1 MSRAWFLGILLFV
14 AIVGGLATLRGA
26 ALALCIPLLL
36 YWAFAFWGNPDELR
50 LEVRREL
57 TPDRVW
63 PGAAVEVK
71 VTVFNSGDGLE
82 ELVLEDQVPAG
93 LEVVEGS
100 RQHLISLGK
109 RREYAFEYT
118 LRGARGN
125 YAFGE
130 LHAEAGDGLGLL
142 RTASVVTARCQLIVM
157 PIISAIKAVPIRPRR
172 TRVYAGTIPARV
184 GGAGVEFFGVRP
196 YQMGDA
202 ARRINWRAV
211 ARHPES
217 VFSNE
222 FQQERVADVAVVLDG
237 RERADLS
244 TSGRSLFEY
253 SIVAAGSVASAL
265 LLQGNRVGLLVYS
278 RYLQWTLPGYGK
290 IQRERIL
297 QALASADL
305 GGSQIFEGLQYLPTR
320 LFPPESQIVLVSPVL
335 EDDLSTIIQLRARG
349 YQVLVISP
357 DPVGFELSGLPR
369 RPSKYSRAEVQ
380 LAARIVRLERAAS
393 MGRLRRAGVQVIEWD
408 VSRPFDQ
415 AMRGAFR
422 QLNWARAQS

>member
-1 MSRAWFLGILLFV
+1 
-14 AIVGGLATLRGA
+14 
-26 ALALCIPLLL
+26 
-36 YWAFAFWGNPDELR
+36 
-50 LEVRREL
+50 
-57 TPDRVW
+57 
-63 PGAAVEVK
+63 
-71 VTVFNSGDGLE
+71 
-82 ELVLEDQVPAG
+82 
-93 LEVVEGS
+93 
-100 RQHLISLGK
+100 
-109 RREYAFEYT
+109 
-118 LRGARGN
+118 
-125 YAFGE
+125 
-130 LHAEAGDGLGLL
+130 
-142 RTASVVTARCQLIVM
+142 
-157 PIISAIKAVPIRPRR
+157 
-172 TRVYAGTIPARV
+172 
-184 GGAGVEFFGVRP
+184 
-196 YQMGDA
+196 
-202 ARRINWRAV
+202 
-211 ARHPES
+211 

-297 QALASADL
+297 QALASAVP